1 MAATTDPTTD
11 PASVHAATERACIFI
26 TSVGSLVGRGL
37 LDVLDGRRQQLHL
50 VGGDAAADCPAFAE
64 CDDWVQLPLSDDPA
78 FVPAVEAVCRE
89 RGIDLVLA
97 GRDPDA
103 LALAPANDDPASPV
117 RGPFAPGP
125 MVAATRDKWET
136 AALCARLGVP
146 FAPSVCTDLPDA
158 AERAAALVR
167 EWGFPLIAKPRHGSG
182 SLGVRVL
189 LDEAQ
194 LEHCLAEPRYLLQ
207 PFLSPPSADALRL
220 DTRAGLPLFWEV
232 PVVDS
237 PAVMAVI
244 EPDGTVRGPMCFAV
258 THRLGRVEEIHRVDD
273 PALHAFAVSAVGAF
287 AAAGWRGPLNLP
299 LRRGPD
305 TWYVIEINPRFTGG
319 TSGRFHLGFDEVG
332 IALNAWV
339 GREVVPA
346 PTRRPVARVR
356 RILHD
361 FPVHEPEGR
370 S

>member
-1 MAATTDPTTD
+1 MTDPTTPHP
-11 PASVHAATERACIFI
+11 PARLLI

-37 LDVLDGRRQQLHL
+37 LDVLDDRREGLHL
-50 VGGDAAADCPAFAE
+50 VGGDADPRCPAFAE
-64 CDDWVQLPLSDDPA
+64 CDDWVQLPNSTDPA

-89 RGIDLVLA
+89 RGIELVLA

-117 RGPFAPGP
+117 RGPFAPAA
-125 MVAATRDKWET
+125 MVAATRDKWAT
-136 AALCARLGVP
+136 AALCERVGVP
-146 FAPSVCTDLPDA
+146 FAPSVCTDLADA
-158 AERAAALVR
+158 AGRAADLVAA
-167 EWGFPLIAKPRHGSG
+167 WGFPLIAKPRDGSG
-182 SLGVRVL
+182 SLGVRVVV
-189 LDEAQ
+189 DAAQ
-194 LEHCLAEPRYLLQ
+194 LERCLAAPGYLLQ
-207 PFLSPPSADALRL
+207 PFLDPPRAEALQL
-220 DTRAGLPLFWEV
+220 DTSAGLPLFWEV

-237 PAVMAVI
+237 PAIMAVV
-244 EPDGTVRGPMCFAV
+244 EPDGAVRGPLCFAV

-273 PALHAFAVSAVGAF
+273 PALHAFSVAAAAAF

-305 TWYVIEINPRFTGG
+305 TWFVIEINPRFTGG

-332 IALNAWV
+332 YTLNAWL

-346 PTRRPVARVR
+346 PSAAPVARVR

-361 FPVHEPEGR
+361 FPVHEPQGPE
-370 S
+370 